1 MSRYSGFGRGGRL
14 LTVAGQRRNR
24 TGLPREPT
32 RQAYDA
38 LSGVSNRS
46 VARPGLR
53 AARPFRGSLPPVTP
67 LRQLSELATP
77 AAASADRL
85 IPPPRFERVSFEG
98 YRPQHASQTEAL
110 ARVRGFVEEAERSLR
125 APPVRRFPWSR
136 RRARAPGR
144 GLYLDGGFGIGK
156 THLLAAAYFHA
167 DLEDK
172 HYLSFQ
178 ELVYLIG
185 VQGMDRARRTL
196 GGARLLCIDEFELD
210 DPGNTLIVKTFLG
223 SVADAGGYILTT
235 SNTEPEAQ
243 GRGRFNAED
252 FRREIQSLAE
262 RFETVAMDGPDFR
275 HRTRIG
281 TLSTGP
287 AFDRACR
294 TEAARAPRVFAGFDA
309 LLELLATIHPSRYDG
324 LLRQVGTL
332 YLADVHPIAT
342 QNDALRFVHFI
353 DKLYDLGVG
362 FRASGDGPLAE
373 LFDASYRESAYAKK
387 HQRCLSRLSELL
399 SEATEPEN
407 AAVLATGA

>member
-1 MSRYSGFGRGGRL
+1 M
-14 LTVAGQRRNR
+14 
-24 TGLPREPT
+24 
-32 RQAYDA
+32 
-38 LSGVSNRS
+38 
-46 VARPGLR
+46 
-53 AARPFRGSLPPVTP
+53 TP
-67 LRQLSELATP
+67 LRPLTELAVP
-77 AAASADRL
+77 GAAIADRRV
-85 IPPPRFERVSFEG
+85 PPPRFERVSFEG
-98 YRPQHASQTEAL
+98 YQPQHPSQAEAM
-110 ARVRGFVEEAERSLR
+110 ARVRSFVEEAEHSLR
-125 APPVRRFPWSR
+125 TPPSRRFPWPGR
-136 RRARAPGR
+136 RRRVPGR
-144 GLYLDGGFGIGK
+144 GLYLDGGFGVGK

-185 VQGMDRARRTL
+185 VLGMERARQAL

-223 SVADAGGYILTT
+223 SVADAGGFILTT

-275 HRTRIG
+275 HRMRVGGLAART
-281 TLSTGP
+281 
-287 AFDRACR
+287 AFERACR
-294 TEAARAPRVFAGFDA
+294 EEAAPPPRVFAEFDA
-309 LLELLATIHPSRYDG
+309 LLELLGTIHPSRYDG

-332 YLADVHPIAT
+332 YLADVHAIAT

-362 FRASGDGPLAE
+362 LRATGGVTLAE
-373 LFDASYRESAYAKK
+373 LFDPSYRDSAYAKK

-399 SEATEPEN
+399 SEATAP
-407 AAVLATGA
+407 APVAVVSAGA

>member
-1 MSRYSGFGRGGRL
+1 M
-14 LTVAGQRRNR
+14 
-24 TGLPREPT
+24 
-32 RQAYDA
+32 
-38 LSGVSNRS
+38 
-46 VARPGLR
+46 
-53 AARPFRGSLPPVTP
+53 TP
-67 LRQLSELATP
+67 LRPLSELAAP
-77 AAASADRL
+77 AAVSAERL
-85 IPPPRFERVSFEG
+85 VPPPRFERVSFEG
-98 YRPQHASQTEAL
+98 YRPQHPSQTEAL
-110 ARVRGFVEEAERSLR
+110 ATVRGFVEEAERSLKR
-125 APPVRRFPWSR
+125 SPARPFPWLR
-136 RRARAPGR
+136 RRARPHGR
-144 GLYLDGGFGIGK
+144 GLYLDGGFGVGK

-223 SVADAGGYILTT
+223 SVADAGGYVLTT

-243 GRGRFNAED
+243 GKGRFNAED

-281 TLSTGP
+281 TLATRP
-287 AFDRACR
+287 AFERACR
-294 TEAARAPRVFAGFDA
+294 EDDAAGPRVFAELDA
-309 LLELLATIHPSRYDG
+309 LLEFVGSIHPSRYDG

-332 YLADVHPIAT
+332 YLAEMHRIGT

-362 FRASGDGPLAE
+362 LRASGDIALGE
-373 LFDASYRESAYAKK
+373 LFDTSYRDSAYAKK
-387 HQRCLSRLSELL
+387 HLRCLSRLSELL
-399 SEATEPEN
+399 SEAMPQE
-407 AAVLATGA
+407 AVDVVASRA